1 MEPVDQINNKKR
13 KPEAKAK
20 KAKKMK
26 TEAISLEEKQRSILN
41 WIDSQLKEDEDNN
54 LKGKV
59 CLYGQS
65 TATEIRNFGEVERCM
80 KARNKRHHI

>member
-26 TEAISLEEKQRSILN
+26 TEAIPLEEKQRSILN
-41 WIDSQLKEDEDNN
+41 
-54 LKGKV
+54 
-59 CLYGQS
+59 
-65 TATEIRNFGEVERCM
+65 
-80 KARNKRHHI
+80 